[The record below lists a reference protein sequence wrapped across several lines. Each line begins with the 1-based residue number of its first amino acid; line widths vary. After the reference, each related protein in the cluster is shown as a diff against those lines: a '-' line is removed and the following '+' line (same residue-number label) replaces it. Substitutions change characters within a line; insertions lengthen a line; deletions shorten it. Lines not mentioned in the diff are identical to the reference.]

1 MEHTISLN
9 RNEQFLRIYRKGKR
23 TYHRFFVLYY
33 LPNGSRRNRLGL
45 KVGKKLAKAVRRNR
59 IRRLLKES
67 YRLAEPQ
74 VRTGYD
80 LIFVAREEQPGGRF
94 VPGSRRGSEQTA
106 AAGRAFGAGSG
117 RGPGLPKR
125 KQRNRHETP
134 VNWNDTLL
142 QKIYLAV

>member
-80 LIFVAREEQPGGRF
+80 LIFVAREDSLAADSYQA
-94 VPGSRRGSEQTA
+94 VA
-106 AAGRAFGAGSG
+106 AA
-117 RGPGLPKR
+117 
-125 KQRNRHETP
+125 
-134 VNWNDTLL
+134 VNKLL
-142 QKIYLAV
+142 QQAGLLMQEAEGAPGCQKKTEEPA